1 MDLKEQYFG
10 TEIEM
15 TGITREEAANAVGE
29 LFGTQPYYIGTY
41 YSTWG
46 VRDLEGK
53 EWKFTYDGS
62 IHTQRRNGNRY
73 VYADSEYSTEM
84 VSPKLEY
91 GEMEKLQQV
100 VRCLRSHGGKVN
112 SSLAISAQAIN
123 QKCTHM
129 RKTEIS
135 ENPCFTFRT
144 FLLRLGLIGPEYK
157 NVRKH
162 LLDHLEGDKAWR
174 YDKNTYEC
182 LKRKQEER

>member
-62 IHTQRRNGNRY
+62 IHTQPP
-73 VYADSEYSTEM
+73 V
-84 VSPKLEY
+84 
-91 GEMEKLQQV
+91 
-100 VRCLRSHGGKVN
+100 
-112 SSLAISAQAIN
+112 
-123 QKCTHM
+123 
-129 RKTEIS
+129 
-135 ENPCFTFRT
+135 
-144 FLLRLGLIGPEYK
+144 
-157 NVRKH
+157 
-162 LLDHLEGDKAWR
+162 
-174 YDKNTYEC
+174 EC
-182 LKRKQEER
+182 MFMWMPPIIHHEV

>member
-100 VRCLRSHGGKVN
+100 VRCLRSMGE
-112 SSLAISAQAIN
+112 SQ
-123 QKCTHM
+123 
-129 RKTEIS
+129 
-135 ENPCFTFRT
+135 
-144 FLLRLGLIGPEYK
+144 FLLWNACSCGCLQSYTTKFKECS
-157 NVRKH
+157 H
-162 LLDHLEGDKAWR
+162 DHVFQRR
-174 YDKNTYEC
+174 YFI
-182 LKRKQEER
+182 

>member
-100 VRCLRSHGGKVN
+100 VRCLRSHGGK
-112 SSLAISAQAIN
+112 SQ
-123 QKCTHM
+123 
-129 RKTEIS
+129 
-135 ENPCFTFRT
+135 
-144 FLLRLGLIGPEYK
+144 FLLWNACSCGCLQSYTTKLKECA
-157 NVRKH
+157 H
-162 LLDHLEGDKAWR
+162 DHVFQRR
-174 YDKNTYEC
+174 YFI
-182 LKRKQEER
+182 

>member
-73 VYADSEYSTEM
+73 VYADSECYSA
-84 VSPKLEY
+84 
-91 GEMEKLQQV
+91 
-100 VRCLRSHGGKVN
+100 N
-112 SSLAISAQAIN
+112 
-123 QKCTHM
+123 
-129 RKTEIS
+129 
-135 ENPCFTFRT
+135 
-144 FLLRLGLIGPEYK
+144 
-157 NVRKH
+157 
-162 LLDHLEGDKAWR
+162 
-174 YDKNTYEC
+174 
-182 LKRKQEER
+182 

>member
-91 GEMEKLQQV
+91 GEMENCNRL
-100 VRCLRSHGGKVN
+100 
-112 SSLAISAQAIN
+112 SA
-123 QKCTHM
+123 
-129 RKTEIS
+129 
-135 ENPCFTFRT
+135 
-144 FLLRLGLIGPEYK
+144 
-157 NVRKH
+157 V
-162 LLDHLEGDKAWR
+162 
-174 YDKNTYEC
+174 
-182 LKRKQEER
+182 

>member
-112 SSLAISAQAIN
+112 SSCGMHVHVDASNHTPRSLKNALTIMYSKEDILFKALQV
-123 QKCTHM
+123 
-129 RKTEIS
+129 
-135 ENPCFTFRT
+135 NPSRVEQWCKKS
-144 FLLRLGLIGPEYK
+144 P
-157 NVRKH
+157 
-162 LLDHLEGDKAWR
+162 
-174 YDKNTYEC
+174 
-182 LKRKQEER
+182 

>member
-62 IHTQRRNGNRY
+62 IHTQRRNGTVMFMQIVSTAQKWSVRNWNMAKWKNCNR
-73 VYADSEYSTEM
+73 
-84 VSPKLEY
+84 L
-91 GEMEKLQQV
+91 
-100 VRCLRSHGGKVN
+100 
-112 SSLAISAQAIN
+112 SA
-123 QKCTHM
+123 
-129 RKTEIS
+129 
-135 ENPCFTFRT
+135 
-144 FLLRLGLIGPEYK
+144 
-157 NVRKH
+157 V
-162 LLDHLEGDKAWR
+162 
-174 YDKNTYEC
+174 
-182 LKRKQEER
+182 

>member
-112 SSLAISAQAIN
+112 SSCGMHVHVDASNHTPRSLKNALTIMYSKEDILFKALQV
-123 QKCTHM
+123 
-129 RKTEIS
+129 
-135 ENPCFTFRT
+135 NPSRVEQWC
-144 FLLRLGLIGPEYK
+144 K
-157 NVRKH
+157 KSVKM
-162 LLDHLEGDKAWR
+162 
-174 YDKNTYEC
+174 C
-182 LKRKQEER
+182 